1 MEENLVKR
9 TELQIFYAGVQTI
22 NVQFDTGSSVVKSNY
37 YPEIARI
44 AQKIKGNVSIFGHT
58 DNVGK
63 IEYNQQ
69 LSQSRAEAVKNI
81 LVNNHGIPASQIE
94 AIGYGMTRP
103 IADNSTAAGRKKN
116 RRIEMVVG
124 GDISNNIAKDII
136 SFTFTD
142 NSSDNVD
149 DISLVLQDSTKKW
162 IKDWQPQKGDRMKAY
177 IKKLYCGEFE
187 IDEISFSGYPM
198 ILDIKAISAPP
209 SGSSRRE
216 QKSKTW
222 EKVTLK
228 QILNDIAKK
237 DGYKP
242 LYEVKRTVK
251 YDRKDQRDESDLSFL
266 KKLCEDQAYK
276 LKVSDSMLIIFDE
289 DESEKAPAQFTLT
302 DKDIE
307 NYTLKTQSHD
317 LYTACRV
324 EYYDED
330 EKEAH
335 SYTYTSNN
343 GGMVTGQTLIIKKRV
358 KSLAEAK
365 ELAERSL
372 RNKNKNETI
381 ATFTVSNNMDNR
393 LFNATQTFNIVGF
406 GMYDGKYIIDKATHS
421 ISNGYKIQIE
431 AHKVVII

>member
-1 MEENLVKR
+1 MENLVKR
-9 TELQIFYAGVQTI
+9 TELKIIYGGVQSI

-63 IEYNQQ
+63 IDYNQQ
-69 LSQSRAEAVKNI
+69 LSQARASAIKDILISR
-81 LVNNHGIPASQIE
+81 HGIPASQIE
-94 AIGYGMTRP
+94 AVGYGMTRP
-103 IADNSTAAGRKKN
+103 IADNKTADGRKKN

-124 GDISNNIAKDII
+124 GDISSDIAKDVI

-149 DISLVLQDSTKKW
+149 DISLVLQDSSMKW
-162 IKDWQPQKGDRMKAY
+162 IRDWQPKKGDRMKAY
-177 IKKLYCGEFE
+177 IKELYCGEFE
-187 IDEISFSGYPM
+187 IDEISFSGYPK

-216 QKSKTW
+216 EKNKSW
-222 EKVTLK
+222 EKVKLE
-228 QILNDIAKK
+228 QILNDIAKT
-237 DGYKP
+237 DGYKAV
-242 LYEVKRTVK
+242 YEVARDVI
-251 YDRKDQRDESDLSFL
+251 YDRIDQRGESDLSFL

-289 DESEKAPAQFTLT
+289 EKYENQPASFTLT

-317 LYTACRV
+317 LYTACTV

-330 EKEAH
+330 EKKAH
-335 SYTYTSNN
+335 TYTYTSNN
-343 GGMVTGQTLIIKKRV
+343 GGMTTGQTLKVNKRV

-372 RNKNKNETI
+372 RNKNKNETT
-381 ATFTVSNNMDNR
+381 ATFTVSINFDNR

-431 AHKVVII
+431 AHKVVTI